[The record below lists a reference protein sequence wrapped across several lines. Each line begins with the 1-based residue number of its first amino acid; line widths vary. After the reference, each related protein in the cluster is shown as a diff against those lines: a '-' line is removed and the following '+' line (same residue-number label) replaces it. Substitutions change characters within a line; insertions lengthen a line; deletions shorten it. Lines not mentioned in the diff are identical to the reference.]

1 MNEKM
6 KSYTHVALVLDAS
19 GSMSHLRDGTVAT
32 MKTFFASLASPD
44 DQTVI
49 DLWQFNDEIS
59 HLVDGADL
67 AKGGGAAIENYA
79 TGGCTALYDAICTGI
94 DELGK
99 KFAAM
104 PEEDRPDAVV
114 FAILTDGLENAS
126 TRFSL
131 PDVKARIAHQSEKYS
146 WDFRFLAANQDAV
159 LTGHGMGLNAAS
171 CRTIAADG
179 KGIRT
184 GMADIACDCCGGVRD
199 RARRVRSSRR
209 HQG

>member
-19 GSMSHLRDGTVAT
+19 GSMSHLRDETVAT
-32 MKTFFASLASPD
+32 MKEFFASLASPE

-49 DLWQFNDEIS
+49 DLWQFNDEVS
-59 HLVDGADL
+59 HLIDGEDL
-67 AKGGGAAIENYA
+67 AKGGCAAIENYT
-79 TGGCTALYDAICTGI
+79 TGGCTALNDAICIGI

-114 FAILTDGLENAS
+114 FAILTDGMENAS
-126 TRFSL
+126 THFTRQ
-131 PDVKARIAHQSEKYS
+131 DVKTRIEHQSGKYS

-159 LTGHGMGLNAAS
+159 LTGCDMGIDAAS
-171 CRTIAADG
+171 CRTIVADG
-179 KGIRT
+179 KGVHMGIT
-184 GMADIACDCCGGVRD
+184 TIACDCNTGVRE

-209 HQG
+209 NHM